1 VALHDDFLAFNLSDL
16 IIDIDL
22 GYEFISDP
30 PIIADLGFLNLTMEK
45 LDLAFN
51 LTTYY
56 EDYNMTLNVTGVKAH
71 IDDFDMGLDG
81 VNDFLFVASSWI
93 NRVF

>member
-1 VALHDDFLAFNLSDL
+1 
-16 IIDIDL
+16 
-22 GYEFISDP
+22 
-30 PIIADLGFLNLTMEK
+30 
-45 LDLAFN
+45 
-51 LTTYY
+51 
-56 EDYNMTLNVTGVKAH
+56 MTLNVTGVKAH